1 VIIPNR
7 HWKHPCSCF
16 ITIRA
21 HLHTTISPPTIIKR
35 ICTYHSSDPFDPLNV
50 LCCKPVNIPIMS
62 PTKQSP
68 RGKKKEGLTKKAPG
82 APKRFKS
89 SYILFFMHVQEEIK
103 KSLPPG
109 THTVREETRLHSLLR
124 KKRFLF

>member
-1 VIIPNR
+1 
-7 HWKHPCSCF
+7 
-16 ITIRA
+16 
-21 HLHTTISPPTIIKR
+21 
-35 ICTYHSSDPFDPLNV
+35 
-50 LCCKPVNIPIMS
+50 MS

-68 RGKKKEGLTKKAPG
+68 KGKKKEGLTKKAPG

-109 THTVREETRLHSLLR
+109 THTVREER
-124 KKRFLF
+124 